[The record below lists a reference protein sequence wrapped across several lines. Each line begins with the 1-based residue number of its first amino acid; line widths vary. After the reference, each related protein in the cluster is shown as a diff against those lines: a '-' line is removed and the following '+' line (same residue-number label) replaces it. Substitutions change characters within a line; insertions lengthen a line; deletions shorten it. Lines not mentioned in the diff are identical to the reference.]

1 MKIISGSKKF
11 PKKSIKTIVVLGNFD
26 GVHLA
31 HQKMFQWA
39 KTKAKLLRLK
49 TIIYTFYPHP
59 ALALARAS
67 APNMIMTLE
76 QKIEAI
82 HDLKIPY
89 LVIEPFNLKF
99 AHQTPETWFNHV
111 IVKNLHAAAVV
122 AGYDFTFGRHRVGN
136 VELLQELCK
145 AHNIKCFIMHAYL
158 KGETLVS
165 SSQIR
170 HLVETGQVEK
180 AKNLLGRY
188 YYMDGTIIRGKARGK
203 KLGIPTANLAPQNT
217 LIPTTGVYA
226 TKVRFKNRLYPS
238 VTNVGLNPTFGKNP
252 LSIET
257 YILNFKKDIYGE
269 KIRLYFLSQIREE
282 RKFESIEALK
292 TQIAEDIRLAKR
304 INLKASASTI

>member
-1 MKIISGSKKF
+1 MKIIFGSKKF
-11 PKKSIKTIVVLGNFD
+11 PKNSGKTIVALGNFD

-31 HQKMFQWA
+31 HQKMFQLAQKQA
-39 KTKAKLLRLK
+39 KKLKLK
-49 TIIYTFYPHP
+49 PVVYTFSPHP
-59 ALALARAS
+59 AIALAKAS

-82 HDLKIPY
+82 HGLKIPY

-111 IVKNLHAAAVV
+111 IVKNAHAAAVV
-122 AGYDFTFGRHRVGN
+122 AGYDFTFGRHRSGN

-145 AHNIKCFIMHAYL
+145 SRGIKCFIMHAYL

-188 YYMDGTIIRGKARGK
+188 YYMDGIIIRGKARGK
-203 KLGIPTANLAPQNT
+203 KLGIPTANLAPENT

-226 TKVRFKNRLYPS
+226 TKVRFKNRLYSS

-252 LSIET
+252 LSVET
-257 YILNFKKDIYGE
+257 YIFNFKKDIYGE
-269 KIRLYFLSQIREE
+269 KMRLYFLSRIREE
-282 RKFESIEALK
+282 RKFGSIEALK
-292 TQIAEDIRLAKR
+292 EEIRKDIQAAKR
-304 INLKASASTI
+304 INANIRIL